1 MKKFLSLCVF
11 AASTLPTDSR
21 IRAAVKSDCSVQKK
35 RAPDGNS
42 ESSVIV

>member
-21 IRAAVKSDCSVQKK
+21 IRAAVKPDCSVQKK
-35 RAPDGNS
+35 RAPDGDS
-42 ESSVIV
+42 GSSVIV

>member
-11 AASTLPTDSR
+11 AASPVPTDSR

-35 RAPDGNS
+35 RTPNGDSG
-42 ESSVIV
+42 SSVIV